1 MGSKIAGCHVKNKQD
16 ADLGAISDVIVNPE
30 TGHIRFAVVNAGG
43 KSVTIPWSALNVE
56 TMSGRQAPKFV
67 LDTTE
72 AKLKSAPAFDASKL
86 SQLYNRTMEEP
97 MFTFYD
103 IIWFPDVL
111 TPDEQTA
118 KDKSQSGGSTSP
130 GASPHATSTPTSSA
144 TP

>member
-1 MGSKIAGCHVKNKQD
+1 M
-16 ADLGAISDVIVNPE
+16 
-30 TGHIRFAVVNAGG
+30 
-43 KSVTIPWSALNVE
+43 
-56 TMSGRQAPKFV
+56 

-72 AKLKSAPAFDASKL
+72 PKLKSAPAFDASKL

-118 KDKSQSGGSTSP
+118 KDKGRSGGSTSP
-130 GASPHATSTPTSSA
+130 GSSPHATSTPTSSG